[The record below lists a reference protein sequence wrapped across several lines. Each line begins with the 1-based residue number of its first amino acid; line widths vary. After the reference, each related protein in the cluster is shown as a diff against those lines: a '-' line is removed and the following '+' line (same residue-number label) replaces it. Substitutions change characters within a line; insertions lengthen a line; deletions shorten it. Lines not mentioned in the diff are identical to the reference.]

1 MNDKYNN
8 AIRAQTRTQKKTS
21 KLIHLGAFSF
31 AIPLSFQVATQH
43 FAASFAYQAALGSNV
58 NHLYAPWKII
68 SWFKQYHSIYPDLIM
83 QSATIGLAPMMVTVA
98 GVLAYKLHE
107 QTKLSANHYL
117 HGSARWA
124 NKEDIIKAGLLHEN
138 DVDTGTGVIVGGWV
152 DKKGKLHYLCHT
164 GVEHVLCYAPTRSG
178 KGVGLVLPTLLSWTH
193 SALITDLKG
202 ELWALTSGY
211 RKHMGQHVLRFEPAS
226 RNTACWNPLDEIRV
240 GSDYETGDIQ
250 NLCTLIVDPEGKGLK
265 DHWQKT
271 CFSLLSGLIA
281 HVIYKSQ
288 QENTIAT
295 LPMVDAILSSPNRS
309 IGELWTEMVS
319 YSHIIDED
327 TGECSQ
333 HPLAASAGQD
343 MIDREEREAG
353 SVLSS
358 VKSYLVLYRDPVV
371 AAAISKSDFKI
382 KDLMNSDK
390 PVSLYII
397 TQPVDKD
404 RLKPIIR
411 IMMNMV
417 IRLLADGLTFE
428 NGRPKA
434 NYNFKLLGMIDEFP
448 SLGKLD
454 ILQESLAF
462 VAGYGIK
469 FYLICQDL
477 NQLKS
482 GETGYGKDE
491 QITSNCHVQNAYPP
505 GRLETA
511 EHLAKLTGETTIV
524 KKQISKSN
532 KGMFSTAS
540 TSVSYSETKR
550 TLLTP
555 DECQRLPAPV
565 KNGELLVQGGDM
577 IIYVAGYPAI
587 YGRQILYFNDP
598 VYLARSQ
605 MPAPAHSDRLIKPV
619 GEDTLSKIKQ
629 SKKGGKL
636 RNKSRWKTICNVT

>member
-1 MNDKYNN
+1 MNNKHDN
-8 AIRAQTRTQKKTS
+8 AIKAQTRTQKKAS
-21 KLIHLGAFSF
+21 MLIPLGAFSL
-31 AIPLSFQVATQH
+31 AIPLSLQVATQH
-43 FAASFAYQAALGSNV
+43 FAASFAYQEALGSNV

-68 SWFKQYHSIYPDLIM
+68 SWFKQYHEIYPDM
-83 QSATIGLAPMMVTVA
+83 VVQSATIGLAPLMATVA

-107 QTKLSANHYL
+107 QAKLKANHYL

-124 NKEDIIKAGLLHEN
+124 NKEDIIKAGLLHE
-138 DVDTGTGVIVGGWV
+138 DDADTGTGVIVGGWV
-152 DKKGKLHYLCHT
+152 DNKGKMHYLCHT

-178 KGVGLVLPTLLSWTH
+178 KGVGLVLPTLLSWKQ

-202 ELWALTSGY
+202 ELWALTAGY
-211 RKHMGQHVLRFEPAS
+211 RKHIGQHVLRFEPAS
-226 RNTACWNPLDEIRV
+226 RTTACWNPLDEIRV
-240 GSDYETGDIQ
+240 GTDFETGDIQ
-250 NLCTLIVDPEGKGLK
+250 NLCTLIVDPEGKGMTC
-265 DHWQKT
+265 HFQKT
-271 CFSLLSGLIA
+271 SFSLLSGLIA
-281 HVIYKSQ
+281 HVIYKCKQ
-288 QENTIAT
+288 AETIAT

-319 YSHIIDED
+319 FEHYKATD
-327 TGECSQ
+327 TEPGRQ
-333 HPLAASAGQD
+333 HPLAAAAGQD

-411 IMMNMV
+411 IMMNMI

-434 NYNFKLLGMIDEFP
+434 NYKFKLLGMIDEFP

-469 FYLICQDL
+469 FYLI
-477 NQLKS
+477 
-482 GETGYGKDE
+482 
-491 QITSNCHVQNAYPP
+491 
-505 GRLETA
+505 
-511 EHLAKLTGETTIV
+511 
-524 KKQISKSN
+524 
-532 KGMFSTAS
+532 
-540 TSVSYSETKR
+540 
-550 TLLTP
+550 
-555 DECQRLPAPV
+555 
-565 KNGELLVQGGDM
+565 
-577 IIYVAGYPAI
+577 
-587 YGRQILYFNDP
+587 
-598 VYLARSQ
+598 
-605 MPAPAHSDRLIKPV
+605 
-619 GEDTLSKIKQ
+619 
-629 SKKGGKL
+629 
-636 RNKSRWKTICNVT
+636 

>member
-1 MNDKYNN
+1 MNDHYNN
-8 AIRAQTRTQKKTS
+8 AIKAQSRAQKKRTPFIPLT
-21 KLIHLGAFSF
+21 IFSLS
-31 AIPLSFQVATQH
+31 IPLSFQVATQH
-43 FAASFAYQAALGSNV
+43 FAATFAYQDVLGSHI
-58 NHLYAPWKII
+58 NHVYAPWKII
-68 SWFKQYHSIYPDLIM
+68 TWFTQYHAHYPDIVV
-83 QSATIGLAPMMVTVA
+83 QSAAMGLAPILLAVA
-98 GVLAYKLHE
+98 GVLAYKLHL
-107 QTKLSANHYL
+107 QTQHNTNHYL

-124 NKEDIIKAGLLHEN
+124 NKTDIKNAGLLHDKDAN
-138 DVDTGTGVIVGGWV
+138 LDTSVIVGTWI
-152 DKKGKLHYLCHT
+152 DNKGKQHYLCHT

-178 KGVGLVLPTLLSWTH
+178 KGVGLVLPTLLSWKH

-202 ELWALTSGY
+202 ELWALTAGY
-211 RKHMGQHVLRFEPAS
+211 RKHLGQHVIRFEPAS
-226 RNTACWNPLDEIRV
+226 RNTICWNPLDEIRV
-240 GSDYETGDIQ
+240 GTDDETGDIQ

-281 HVIYKSQ
+281 HSIYKSKLDGTVA
-288 QENTIAT
+288 N
-295 LPMVDAILSSPNRS
+295 LPMVDAMLSSPNRS

-319 YSHIIDED
+319 YPHIVDED
-327 TGECSQ
+327 TGECSH
-333 HPLAASAGQD
+333 HPLAAAAGQD

-371 AAAISKSDFKI
+371 AAAISKSEFKI
-382 KDLMNSDK
+382 KDLMNADK

-397 TQPVDKD
+397 TKPTDKD
-404 RLKPIIR
+404 RLKPIVR
-411 IMMNMV
+411 IMLNMI
-417 IRLLADGLTFE
+417 IRLLADEITFE

-434 NYNFKLLGMIDEFP
+434 HYNYKLLGMIDEFP

-482 GETGYGKDE
+482 SETGYGKDE
-491 QITSNCHVQNAYPP
+491 QITSNCHIQNAYPP

-524 KKQISKSN
+524 KKQVSTSSK
-532 KGMFSTAS
+532 GFFSTPS
-540 TSVSYSETKR
+540 TSVSYNETKR
-550 TLLTP
+550 TLLTA

-565 KNGELLVQGGDM
+565 KKGELIETAGDM

-587 YGRQILYFNDP
+587 YGRQLLYFQDP

-605 MPAPAHSDRLIKPV
+605 LPAPANTDKLIEPV
-619 GEDTLSKIKQ
+619 GQDTLAKINQ
-629 SKKGGKL
+629 G
-636 RNKSRWKTICNVT
+636 